1 MGEAEM
7 FSEIWH
13 LPTPN
18 SPASERLQRF
28 SFVWTC
34 VKARMTGTQR
44 ASSRGLHWMTRWKT
58 HIPGHHCQVFEILP
72 GITFRHYTVLKS
84 KDHGCWIPSAEHLS
98 IIWHLHDSTFFFFGG
113 FWYVFIFT
121 AVDPWTTQRLGIPN
135 HPSSSQKSMNNYIQP
150 SISIVPHPG
159 IKPMADCVV

>member
-1 MGEAEM
+1 MWRNGWGRDVQWNLASSNSQQPCQWEAAE
-7 FSEIWH
+7 
-13 LPTPN
+13 
-18 SPASERLQRF
+18 F

-98 IIWHLHDSTFFFFGG
+98 IIWHLHDSTFFFFWW
-113 FWYVFIFT
+113 FLICVSFYYSWPLNNTEVRDTKPPPQAVKNPWITIFS
-121 AVDPWTTQRLGIPN
+121 PLYP
-135 HPSSSQKSMNNYIQP
+135 
-150 SISIVPHPG
+150 
-159 IKPMADCVV
+159 